1 MKHVGTVVAMG
12 LTVVV
17 VAGCRT
23 ATRIVE
29 EPRVD
34 LHMAESGNRGYLIG
48 TPPPASEPWKTTRK
62 MVETEIEV
70 QGLPGSAGQVSRP
83 PVGLREVAP
92 PEVDFSESGA
102 VSEEEL
108 GQTFDTYVVK
118 KGDTLWSIAADPHV
132 FGDATKWRKLYAANR
147 QVLKSPDR
155 LRAGMTLRVPRGGA
169 APAPSA
175 TQEPTGTT
183 VYTK

>member
-1 MKHVGTVVAMG
+1 MQWCRVFGVSVLTVVA
-12 LTVVV
+12 
-17 VAGCRT
+17 AGCRT

-70 QGLPGSAGQVSRP
+70 PGLPGSAGQVSRP
-83 PVGLREVAP
+83 PVGLRDVAP

-118 KGDTLWSIAADPHV
+118 KGDTLWSIAADPSA

-147 QVLKSPDR
+147 DVLKSPDR

>member
-1 MKHVGTVVAMG
+1 MKPVGTVIAMG
-12 LTVVV
+12 LTVAMVT
-17 VAGCRT
+17 GCRT

-34 LHMAESGNRGYLIG
+34 LQVVSSDNRGYLLG

-70 QGLPGSAGQVSRP
+70 PSLPGSASQVSKP

-92 PEVDFSESGA
+92 PEVDFSESGPA
-102 VSEEEL
+102 SDQGL
-108 GQTFDTYVVK
+108 PQTFDTYVVK

-132 FGDATKWRKLYAANR
+132 FGDATKWRKLYAANHD
-147 QVLKSPDR
+147 VLKSPDR

-175 TQEPTGTT
+175 SQEPAGKT

>member
-1 MKHVGTVVAMG
+1 MARLQQVMAACLIAGIT
-12 LTVVV
+12 
-17 VAGCRT
+17 AGCRT
-23 ATRIVE
+23 ATRMVE

-34 LHMAESGNRGYLIG
+34 LQVASSDNRGYLIG

-70 QGLPGSAGQVSRP
+70 PSLPGSAGQVSRP

-92 PEVDFSESGA
+92 PEVDFSESGPA
-102 VSEEEL
+102 SDQGL
-108 GQTFDTYVVK
+108 PKTFDTYVVK

-132 FGDATKWRKLYAANR
+132 FGDAAKWRKLYAANHD
-147 QVLKSPDR
+147 VLKSPDR
-155 LRAGMTLRVPRGGA
+155 LRAGMKLRVPRGGA

-175 TQEPTGTT
+175 SQEPTEKT